1 MQRDRRSIDNWA
13 LIYAQM
19 IALEKKVPLLVL
31 YSLNGDFSSSNL
43 RQYGFMIRGL
53 SETIENLRQKN
64 IPCFIAR
71 GNATESVVQF
81 LTSEK
86 VGFLVTD
93 FSPLKV
99 YKNRT
104 SKVSKSLSIPVHIVD
119 THNIIPIWFTSDKQ
133 EYAAYILLILD
144 NLLIDSLGHLI

>member
-43 RQYGFMIRGL
+43 RQYGFMIKGL

-86 VGFLVTD
+86 AGFLVTD

-104 SKVSKSLSIPVHIVD
+104 SKISKSLSIPVHIVD

-133 EYAAYILLILD
+133 EYAAYTLSLIH
-144 NLLIDSLGHLI
+144 I